1 MSPRIFRSPFSGWN
15 FRKDKFWSEQ
25 EIRTGENFLGD
36 KKYAYINRLN
46 TKIRSTMLCLSG
58 FKLYS
63 RWVPLTYSFITRWNT
78 SKFVKNTPLRV
89 VFSTLFSVFHLVMKH
104 CVSCLIERF
113 SCDLEMKTREQNR
126 NNKRTEIERFDWFIE
141 RIQTRVGF
149 GWLSERSAEKT
160 SCSRTF

>member
-63 RWVPLTYSFITRWNT
+63 RWVPLFNQQPEKTVDISRLHHWFLFPAKW
-78 SKFVKNTPLRV
+78 PLRNERKSSILLTCHFPNLRIASDWMKQFAGQSV
-89 VFSTLFSVFHLVMKH
+89 VASQD
-104 CVSCLIERF
+104 VSCFLRLSNQLCTEF
-113 SCDLEMKTREQNR
+113 KDNR
-126 NNKRTEIERFDWFIE
+126 AIF
-141 RIQTRVGF
+141 V
-149 GWLSERSAEKT
+149 
-160 SCSRTF
+160 CP

>member
-15 FRKDKFWSEQ
+15 FPKDKFWSEQ

-63 RWVPLTYSFITRWNT
+63 RWVPLFNQQPEKTVDISRLHHWFLFPAKW
-78 SKFVKNTPLRV
+78 PLRNEPKV
-89 VFSTLFSVFHLVMKH
+89 PYCWHATSQICVLLLIGWSNSRANQWWRRKMSAVFSGYPTSLALSLKI
-104 CVSCLIERF
+104 IERF
-113 SCDLEMKTREQNR
+113 SYVLK
-126 NNKRTEIERFDWFIE
+126 KWF
-141 RIQTRVGF
+141 R
-149 GWLSERSAEKT
+149 
-160 SCSRTF
+160 